1 MGNGIRRRAVRYP
14 WIREDAGDLHGLV
27 AEAVEKYVLAASETP
42 ATCDEIFPGFT
53 AGKKWIGHDAFAS
66 K

>member
-1 MGNGIRRRAVRYP
+1 MGVGDVPFDIHGFVK
-14 WIREDAGDLHGLV
+14 DAGDLHGVV

-42 ATCDEIFPGFT
+42 ATCDEIFSGFT
-53 AGKKWIGHDAFAS
+53 AAKKWIGHDAFAS